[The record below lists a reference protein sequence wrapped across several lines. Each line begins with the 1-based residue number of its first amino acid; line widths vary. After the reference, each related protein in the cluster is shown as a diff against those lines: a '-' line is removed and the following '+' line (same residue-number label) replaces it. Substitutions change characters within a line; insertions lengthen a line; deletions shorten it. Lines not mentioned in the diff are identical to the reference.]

1 MIQPTTTQTTTQQ
14 TTPTT
19 QRPTAEKD
27 ARAPA
32 EQRPTAEKDARAPA
46 ELCSFFGI
54 ENAADQACI
63 LEEPEFI
70 VTEMTL
76 DTGATTHAA
85 DRIDF
90 PEQEVKESAGSK
102 AGQTFGCAG
111 GKRLANEGEVN
122 IVMIA
127 PGGLECELDA
137 TIQITK
143 ITRPLL
149 SVFQM
154 TKTGDVI
161 VVCKK
166 DEAVIVNQQ
175 HEVLAVFKQK
185 GGLYV
190 ADMRVRNPRFKHLFG
205 GPAR

>member
-1 MIQPTTTQTTTQQ
+1 
-14 TTPTT
+14 
-19 QRPTAEKD
+19 
-27 ARAPA
+27 
-32 EQRPTAEKDARAPA
+32 
-46 ELCSFFGI
+46 
-54 ENAADQACI
+54 
-63 LEEPEFI
+63 
-70 VTEMTL
+70 MTL
-76 DTGATTHAA
+76 DTGATTQAA

-122 IVMIA
+122 TVMIA
-127 PGGLECELDA
+127 LGGMECELDA

-149 SVFQM
+149 SVSQM
-154 TKTGDVI
+154 TKSGNVV

-166 DEAVIVNQQ
+166 DEAVILNQQ

-190 ADMRVRNPRFKHLFG
+190 ADMRVRNPRFKPPFG
-205 GPAR
+205 GLAR

>member
-1 MIQPTTTQTTTQQ
+1 
-14 TTPTT
+14 
-19 QRPTAEKD
+19 
-27 ARAPA
+27 
-32 EQRPTAEKDARAPA
+32 
-46 ELCSFFGI
+46 
-54 ENAADQACI
+54 
-63 LEEPEFI
+63 
-70 VTEMTL
+70 MTL

-85 DRIDF
+85 DRLDF
-90 PEQEVKESAGSK
+90 PEQEVKESAGSRS
-102 AGQTFGCAG
+102 GQTFGCAG

-127 PGGLECELDA
+127 PGGLECELDT

-149 SVFQM
+149 SVSQM
-154 TKTGDVI
+154 TKSGEVV

-166 DEAVIVNQQ
+166 DEAVILNLQ

-190 ADMRVRNPRFKHLFG
+190 ADMKVRNPRFRTPFG

>member
-1 MIQPTTTQTTTQQ
+1 
-14 TTPTT
+14 
-19 QRPTAEKD
+19 
-27 ARAPA
+27 
-32 EQRPTAEKDARAPA
+32 
-46 ELCSFFGI
+46 
-54 ENAADQACI
+54 
-63 LEEPEFI
+63 
-70 VTEMTL
+70 
-76 DTGATTHAA
+76 
-85 DRIDF
+85 
-90 PEQEVKESAGSK
+90 
-102 AGQTFGCAG
+102 
-111 GKRLANEGEVN
+111 
-122 IVMIA
+122 MIA

-154 TKTGDVI
+154 TKSGNVV

-166 DEAVIVNQQ
+166 DEAVILNQQ

-190 ADMRVRNPRFKHLFG
+190 ADMRVRNPMFKLPFG

>member
-1 MIQPTTTQTTTQQ
+1 MSSG
-14 TTPTT
+14 
-19 QRPTAEKD
+19 
-27 ARAPA
+27 
-32 EQRPTAEKDARAPA
+32 
-46 ELCSFFGI
+46 LNFFGI
-54 ENAADQACI
+54 EVAGEQACV
-63 LEEPEFI
+63 LEEPEFLL
-70 VTEMTL
+70 TEMTL

-85 DRIDF
+85 DRLDF
-90 PEQEVKESAGSK
+90 PSHEVKESAGSR

-122 IVMIA
+122 VVMIA

-137 TIQITK
+137 TVQITK

-149 SVFQM
+149 SVSQM
-154 TKTGDVI
+154 TKSGKVM
-161 VVCKK
+161 VVCKG
-166 DEAVIVNQQ
+166 DEAVILNLD

-190 ADMRVRNPRFKHLFG
+190 ADMKVRNPRYKPPFG

>member
-1 MIQPTTTQTTTQQ
+1 MAHTERVGVSKSGHALDASASQQ
-14 TTPTT
+14 HI
-19 QRPTAEKD
+19 
-27 ARAPA
+27 RANVGHSDNGPEA
-32 EQRPTAEKDARAPA
+32 SQK
-46 ELCSFFGI
+46 LCSFFGI
-54 ENAADQACI
+54 ENAEDQACV

-85 DRIDF
+85 DRLDF
-90 PEQEVKESAGSK
+90 PEQEVKESAGSRS
-102 AGQTFGCAG
+102 GQTFGCAG

-127 PGGLECELDA
+127 PGGLECELDT

-149 SVFQM
+149 SVSQM
-154 TKTGDVI
+154 TKSGEVV

-166 DEAVIVNQQ
+166 DEAVILNSK

-190 ADMRVRNPRFKHLFG
+190 ADMKVRNPRFRPPFG

>member
-1 MIQPTTTQTTTQQ
+1 MTEDGSGSDN
-14 TTPTT
+14 
-19 QRPTAEKD
+19 RPQ
-27 ARAPA
+27 AP
-32 EQRPTAEKDARAPA
+32 Q
-46 ELCSFFGI
+46 ELCSFFGV
-54 ENAADQACI
+54 ENAADQACV

-85 DRIDF
+85 DRLDF
-90 PEQEVKESAGSK
+90 PEQEVRESAGSK
-102 AGQTFGCAG
+102 AGQTLGCAG

-127 PGGLECELDA
+127 PGGFECELA
-137 TIQITK
+137 TTIQITK

-154 TKTGDVI
+154 TKSGEVV

-166 DEAVIVNQQ
+166 DEAVILNLQ

-185 GGLYV
+185 GGFYV
-190 ADMRVRNPRFKHLFG
+190 ADMKVRNPRFKQLFG
-205 GPAR
+205 GPVR